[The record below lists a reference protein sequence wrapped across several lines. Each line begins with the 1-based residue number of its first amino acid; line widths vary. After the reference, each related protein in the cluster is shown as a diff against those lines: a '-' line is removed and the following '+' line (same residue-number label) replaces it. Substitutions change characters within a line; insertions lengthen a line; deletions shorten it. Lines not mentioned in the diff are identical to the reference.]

1 MEHKYT
7 VQVLIEQDE
16 DGTYVVSCPS
26 LEGCY
31 SQGDTFEEAMENIR
45 DVILMCLKELAEEQ
59 KPIDLKYP
67 EIIGVKHLEI
77 AI

>member
-1 MEHKYT
+1 MKKYD
-7 VQVLIEQDE
+7 VQVLVEQDE
-16 DGTYVVSCPS
+16 DGKYIVSCPS

-31 SQGDTFEEAMENIR
+31 TQGDTFEEAIKNIK
-45 DVILMCLKELAEEQ
+45 DVVQMCLQELA
-59 KPIDLKYP
+59 KKRKTINLKFP

>member
-1 MEHKYT
+1 MKKYIA
-7 VQVLIEQDE
+7 QVLVEQDE
-16 DGTYVVSCPS
+16 DGKYIAACPS

-31 SQGDTFEEAMENIR
+31 TQGDTFEEAMKNIE
-45 DVILMCLKELAEEQ
+45 DVIEMCLKELKHE
-59 KPIDLKYP
+59 KKNFDLRYP